1 MAITDVL
8 YDLVSGTAGA
18 VMGALVM
25 TLLNLRKN
33 KKLRLENK
41 KLLDVIK
48 DKENQI
54 LVLEQK
60 IVKQRVIKKAKK

>member
-25 TLLNLRKN
+25 TVLNLRKN

>member
-54 LVLEQK
+54 LTLERK
-60 IVKQRVIKKAKK
+60 IVKKAKK

>member
-33 KKLRLENK
+33 KKLRLENER
-41 KLLDVIK
+41 LFDVIK

-54 LVLEQK
+54 LTLERK
-60 IVKQRVIKKAKK
+60 IVKKAKK

>member
-54 LVLEQK
+54 LTLERE
-60 IVKQRVIKKAKK
+60 IVKKAKK